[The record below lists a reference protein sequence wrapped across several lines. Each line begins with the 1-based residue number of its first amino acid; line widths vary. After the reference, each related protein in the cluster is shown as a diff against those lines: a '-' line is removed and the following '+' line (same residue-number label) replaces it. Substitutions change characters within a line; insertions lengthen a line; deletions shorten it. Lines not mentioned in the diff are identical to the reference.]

1 MIERGAMAAI
11 VEEKGTPMIKRAS
24 IGLIESKGS
33 ATSPIGLRV
42 LMVDEND
49 LRIEYGYG
57 LSGESMRSLRAADL
71 ANGLRTLADRID
83 RHLPLGERS
92 SVRAACRR
100 YLEDGMM
107 RSGVSLSNAE
117 QDRILREAVDDLVER
132 ARGESGK

>member
-1 MIERGAMAAI
+1 
-11 VEEKGTPMIKRAS
+11 MIKQAA
-24 IGLIESKGS
+24 IGLIEKKGEGS
-33 ATSPIGLRV
+33 SPIAIRV
-42 LMVDEND
+42 IMVDEND
-49 LRIEYGYG
+49 LRIEHGYG

-71 ANGLRTLADRID
+71 ANGLRTLADKID

-117 QDRILREAVDDLVER
+117 QDRILREAVDFLLEK
-132 ARGESGK
+132 ASGQ